1 MQISRLQ
8 ESKSEVERRNESLR
22 REIDILSHD
31 KTFLSNENSKYE
43 DKVKNLEDKVNRTE
57 LSLLDAK
64 KRAENYM
71 ERVLNTNDDVKSKFE
86 L

>member
-1 MQISRLQ
+1 
-8 ESKSEVERRNESLR
+8 VERRNESLK

-31 KTFLSNENSKYE
+31 KTFLSSDNNKYQ

-57 LSLLDAK
+57 LALLDSK

-71 ERVLNTNDDVKSKFE
+71 ERVLNVNDDVKSKFE
-86 L
+86 LQYT

>member
-1 MQISRLQ
+1 M
-8 ESKSEVERRNESLR
+8 ERRNESLK

-31 KTFLSNENSKYE
+31 KTFLSSDNNKYQ

-57 LSLLDAK
+57 LALLDSK

-71 ERVLNTNDDVKSKFE
+71 ERVLNVNDDVKSKFE
-86 L
+86 LQYT